1 MTRQTILITGA
12 SRGLGAA
19 TARIVAQMES
29 NVVLTARSEE
39 DLGAVAREIESA
51 GGSALAVVGD
61 VSQAA
66 DCQRF
71 VAETVQA
78 FGQIDAVVNNAGV
91 LAPIAPIADGDPQQ
105 WNESWAVNLLGPF
118 MLTQAALPY
127 LRQCK
132 GRVINVSAG
141 AAVNVYPGWAAY
153 CCAKAGLNHFTRI
166 LAVEEPE
173 ITAIAF
179 RPGVIDTAMQAT
191 IRREGAE
198 SMPDEIYARFVR
210 LHEEQELLPPQVPG
224 CALAVLAFHAP
235 REWSGGFLP
244 WNHEEVQSLVR
255 RFACSPGP
263 QD

>member
-1 MTRQTILITGA
+1 MARQTILITGA

-19 TARIVAQMES
+19 TARIAAQMES

-39 DLGAVAREIESA
+39 DLVAVAREIESA
-51 GGSALAVVGD
+51 GGSALAVAGD

-66 DCQRF
+66 NCQRF
-71 VAETVQA
+71 VAETIQA

-91 LAPIAPIADGDPQQ
+91 LTPIAPIADGDPQQ
-105 WNESWAVNLLGPF
+105 WKESWAVNLLGPF

-127 LRQCK
+127 LRRSK

-153 CCAKAGLNHFTRI
+153 CSAKAGLNHFTRI
-166 LAVEEPE
+166 LAAEEPE

-198 SMPDEIYARFVR
+198 GMPDEIYARFVR
-210 LHEEQELLPPQVPG
+210 LHEEQELLPPEVPG
-224 CALAVLAFHAP
+224 CALAVLAFHAL
-235 REWSGGFLP
+235 REWSGAIPPLEP
-244 WNHEEVQSLVR
+244 
-255 RFACSPGP
+255 
-263 QD
+263 